1 MLHFIA
7 NSLVIAGIFLQL
19 LALRPV
25 RQLILLL
32 PPGRLR
38 LRWFVLTALIFIF
51 IIGYGAYIPAFW
63 GSHEQLADLVVPAVF
78 FLGACFVLV
87 VNFLSLETTRDVRHM
102 SVLEQESITDPLMGI
117 YNRRY
122 LERRLTTEVARASR
136 YGMPLSV
143 LLLDI
148 DHFKPINDSYGHQVG
163 DVVLAEL
170 AQLIVNT
177 VRTTDIVTRY
187 GGEEIMVMAPST
199 PLKTAANLA
208 ERLRKIIAHRPF
220 DVPAKLNRKLKA
232 LHITASVGVAC
243 FGLNA
248 NDFQSLIQSADEALY
263 RAKKKGRNCV
273 ITARPVT
280 TQP

>member
-7 NSLVIAGIFLQL
+7 NGLVALGICILVISLSPIRRLMAL
-19 LALRPV
+19 LPRGGLRISWYILTV
-25 RQLILLL
+25 LIL
-32 PPGRLR
+32 
-38 LRWFVLTALIFIF
+38 VF
-51 IIGYGAYIPAFW
+51 IIGYMSYIGAFW
-63 GSHEQLADLVVPAVF
+63 GSHEKLSDLVVPAVF

-87 VNFLSLETTRDVRHM
+87 VNYLSLETTRDVRHM

-122 LERRLTTEVARASR
+122 LERRLSSEIARAGR

-148 DHFKPINDSYGHQVG
+148 DHFKRINDTHGHQVG

-170 AQLIVNT
+170 AQVIVNT

-199 PLKTAANLA
+199 PLKTAVNLA
-208 ERLRKIIAHRPF
+208 ERLRKIIENTSLT
-220 DVPAKLNRKLKA
+220 VPGNLNRKLKA
-232 LHITASVGVAC
+232 LHITVSVGVAC
-243 FGLNA
+243 FGQNA
-248 NDFQSLIQSADEALY
+248 HDLDSLIQSADEALY

-273 ITARPVT
+273 ISARPAT

>member
-1 MLHFIA
+1 MLHFVA
-7 NSLVIAGIFLQL
+7 NGLVAVGIILQF

-25 RQLILLL
+25 RRLITLL

-38 LRWFVLTALIFIF
+38 LKWLVLTALIFIF
-51 IIGYGAYIPAFW
+51 IIGYGAYIPVFW
-63 GSHEQLADLVVPAVF
+63 GSHEKLADLVVPAVF

-87 VNFLSLETTRDVRHM
+87 VNFLSLETTRDVQHM

-122 LERRLTTEVARASR
+122 LERRLTSEVARASR

-148 DHFKPINDSYGHQVG
+148 DHFKRINDSYGHQVG

-177 VRTTDIVTRY
+177 VRTTDIVARY
-187 GGEEIMVMAPST
+187 GGEEIMVIAPST
-199 PLKTAANLA
+199 PLKTATNLA
-208 ERLRKIIAHRPF
+208 ERLRKIIEHRPL
-220 DVPAKLNRKLKA
+220 DVPAKLHRKLKA
-232 LHITASVGVAC
+232 LHITVSVGVAC
-243 FGLNA
+243 FGQSA

>member
-7 NSLVIAGIFLQL
+7 NGLVVAGIFLQL

-25 RQLILLL
+25 RRLILLL

-122 LERRLTTEVARASR
+122 LERRLTSEVARASR

-187 GGEEIMVMAPST
+187 GGEEIMVIAPST
-199 PLKTAANLA
+199 PLKTATNLA
-208 ERLRKIIAHRPF
+208 ERLRKIIEHRPF

-232 LHITASVGVAC
+232 LHITVSVGVAC
-243 FGLNA
+243 FGQSA
-248 NDFQSLIQSADEALY
+248 NDFQSLIQSTDEALY

>member
-7 NSLVIAGIFLQL
+7 NGLVVAGIILQF

-25 RQLILLL
+25 RRLILLL

-38 LRWFVLTALIFIF
+38 LSWFVLTALIFMF

-63 GSHEQLADLVVPAVF
+63 GSHEKLADLVVPAVF

-87 VNFLSLETTRDVRHM
+87 VNILSLETTRDVRHM

-122 LERRLTTEVARASR
+122 LERRLTSEVARASR

-148 DHFKPINDSYGHQVG
+148 DHFKRINDSYGHQVG

-187 GGEEIMVMAPST
+187 GGEEIMVIAPST
-199 PLKTAANLA
+199 PLRTAANLA
-208 ERLRKIIAHRPF
+208 ERLRKIIEHRPF
-220 DVPAKLNRKLKA
+220 DVPAKLHRKLKA
-232 LHITASVGVAC
+232 LHITVSVGVAC
-243 FGLNA
+243 FGQNA
-248 NDFQSLIQSADEALY
+248 NDFQSLIQSTDEALY

>member
-1 MLHFIA
+1 MLHFVA
-7 NSLVIAGIFLQL
+7 NGLVAVGIILQF

-25 RQLILLL
+25 RRLITLL

-38 LRWFVLTALIFIF
+38 LKWLVLTALIFIF
-51 IIGYGAYIPAFW
+51 IIGYGAYIPVFW
-63 GSHEQLADLVVPAVF
+63 GSHEKLADLVVPAVF

-87 VNFLSLETTRDVRHM
+87 VNFLSLETTRDVQHM

-122 LERRLTTEVARASR
+122 LERRLTSEVARASR

-148 DHFKPINDSYGHQVG
+148 DHFKRINDSYGHQVG

-177 VRTTDIVTRY
+177 VRTTDIVARY
-187 GGEEIMVMAPST
+187 GGEEIMVIAPST
-199 PLKTAANLA
+199 PLKTATNLA
-208 ERLRKIIAHRPF
+208 ERLRKIIEHRPL
-220 DVPAKLNRKLKA
+220 DVPTKLHRKLKA
-232 LHITASVGVAC
+232 LHITVSVGVAC
-243 FGLNA
+243 FGQSA

>member
-1 MLHFIA
+1 
-7 NSLVIAGIFLQL
+7 
-19 LALRPV
+19 
-25 RQLILLL
+25 
-32 PPGRLR
+32 
-38 LRWFVLTALIFIF
+38 
-51 IIGYGAYIPAFW
+51 
-63 GSHEQLADLVVPAVF
+63 
-78 FLGACFVLV
+78 
-87 VNFLSLETTRDVRHM
+87 M

-122 LERRLTTEVARASR
+122 LERRLTSEVARASR

-148 DHFKPINDSYGHQVG
+148 DHFKRINDSYGHQVG

-187 GGEEIMVMAPST
+187 GGEEIMVVAPST
-199 PLKTAANLA
+199 PLKTATNLG
-208 ERLRKIIAHRPF
+208 ERLRKIIEHRPF
-220 DVPAKLNRKLKA
+220 DVPAKLHPKLKT
-232 LHITASVGVAC
+232 LHITVSVGVAC
-243 FGLNA
+243 FGQNA
-248 NDFQSLIQSADEALY
+248 NDFQSLIQSTDEALY

>member
-1 MLHFIA
+1 
-7 NSLVIAGIFLQL
+7 
-19 LALRPV
+19 
-25 RQLILLL
+25 
-32 PPGRLR
+32 
-38 LRWFVLTALIFIF
+38 
-51 IIGYGAYIPAFW
+51 
-63 GSHEQLADLVVPAVF
+63 
-78 FLGACFVLV
+78 
-87 VNFLSLETTRDVRHM
+87 
-102 SVLEQESITDPLMGI
+102 VLEQESITDPLMGI

-122 LERRLTTEVARASR
+122 LERRLTSEVARASR

-148 DHFKPINDSYGHQVG
+148 DHFKRINDSYGHQVG

-187 GGEEIMVMAPST
+187 GGEEIMVIAPST
-199 PLKTAANLA
+199 PLRTAANLA
-208 ERLRKIIAHRPF
+208 ERLRKIIEHRPF
-220 DVPAKLNRKLKA
+220 DVPAKLHRKLKA
-232 LHITASVGVAC
+232 LHITVSVGVAC
-243 FGLNA
+243 FGQNA
-248 NDFQSLIQSADEALY
+248 NDFQSLIQSTDEALY

>member
-7 NSLVIAGIFLQL
+7 NGLVVVGIILQF

-25 RQLILLL
+25 RRLITLL

-38 LRWFVLTALIFIF
+38 LRWLVLTALIFIF
-51 IIGYGAYIPAFW
+51 IIGYGAYIPVFW
-63 GSHEQLADLVVPAVF
+63 GSHEKLADLVVPAVF

-87 VNFLSLETTRDVRHM
+87 VNFLSLETTRDVQHM

-122 LERRLTTEVARASR
+122 LERRLTSEVARASR

-148 DHFKPINDSYGHQVG
+148 DHFKRINDSYGHQVG

-187 GGEEIMVMAPST
+187 GGEEIMVIAPST
-199 PLKTAANLA
+199 PLKTSTNLA
-208 ERLRKIIAHRPF
+208 ERLRNIIEHTPL
-220 DVPAKLNRKLKA
+220 DVPAKLHRKLKL
-232 LHITASVGVAC
+232 LHITVSVGVAC
-243 FGLNA
+243 FGQSA